1 MVFAEAVCGATAARG
16 PAGHAAASMDRV
28 VWAYQARWSRAWYA
42 VAAGGQYVE
51 LVLALDSRC
60 PAPAAVV
67 GPRPR

>member
-1 MVFAEAVCGATAARG
+1 
-16 PAGHAAASMDRV
+16 MDRV
-28 VWAYQARWSRAWYA
+28 VWAYQARWSRAWYV